1 MGYFGLTQH
10 LLEFDSQSNLFGL
23 RMRNKYFC
31 LLSSLTLLLPF
42 VVVERNGV
50 IILKFALM

>member
-31 LLSSLTLLLPF
+31 FLSSPTPLLPF
-42 VVVERNGV
+42 VVGERNGV